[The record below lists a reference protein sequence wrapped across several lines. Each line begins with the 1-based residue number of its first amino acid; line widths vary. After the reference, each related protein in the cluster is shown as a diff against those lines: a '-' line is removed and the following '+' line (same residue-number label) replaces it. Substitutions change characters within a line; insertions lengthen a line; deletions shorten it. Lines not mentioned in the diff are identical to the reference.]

1 MSLRAVVQGLLMAVL
16 VGACASPSKVERPVG
31 PSTRFIFQSP
41 IALLLE
47 HHNELLLTTD
57 QMIVLG
63 KQDLA
68 LKEKNRPLRE
78 LLREA
83 RRRDMA
89 RDEGPVLDAGIGGG
103 GWSRGG
109 GMGGMGG
116 HGMRGHGKGGQPRS
130 SIQPM
135 DEESLRQLEAT
146 LREIDDNEYTAY
158 NEAEQILDEKQKVR
172 ARELVSQQRE
182 ERMLER
188 ESMRRRLTSPH
199 VDRTGGEA
207 DAARREYR

>member
-1 MSLRAVVQGLLMAVL
+1 MSLRAVMQGLLMAVL

-47 HHNELLLTTD
+47 HHGELLLTTD

-83 RRRDMA
+83 RRRDME
-89 RDEGPVLDAGIGGG
+89 REEGPVPDAGIGGG
-103 GWSRGG
+103 GWGRG
-109 GMGGMGG
+109 GGMGG
-116 HGMRGHGKGGQPRS
+116 HGMRGHGKGGKPRS

-146 LREIDDNEYTAY
+146 LREIDDNEYAAY

-199 VDRTGGEA
+199 VDRTGEEA